1 MGMQMNAAIYDLC
14 GAVISNYTLI
24 IHIVRCKCENI
35 SLANQK
41 SIFEANVLRT
51 DLEIANKQLSLHI
64 HVKCIFRHL

>member
-14 GAVISNYTLI
+14 GTVISNYTLI

-51 DLEIANKQLSLHI
+51 TIIPTYS
-64 HVKCIFRHL
+64 

>member
-14 GAVISNYTLI
+14 GTVISNYTLI

-51 DLEIANKQLSLHI
+51 I
-64 HVKCIFRHL
+64 HVKCIFLHL